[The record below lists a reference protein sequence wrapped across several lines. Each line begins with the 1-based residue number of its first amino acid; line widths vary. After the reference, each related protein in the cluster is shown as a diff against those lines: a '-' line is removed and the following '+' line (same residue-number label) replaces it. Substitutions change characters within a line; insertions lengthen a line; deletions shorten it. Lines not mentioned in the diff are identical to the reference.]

1 MRRFVSHRAHRVDR
15 VDDQALSQ
23 PAGPRKWRSGTLPRR
38 RDGCADLDLLRL
50 QRLWTERP
58 LQRMRRGESRSL
70 LLRRGRGRR
79 PVSVCGGESLEA
91 PGAVGRRRRAR
102 DRIGNVH
109 NGRARQRIGN
119 VQNVAFVW
127 GRRAIA
133 HLLEFFH
140 GVSGVSLARLWSQA
154 DVRADC
160 ILYVRILRRR
170 VAAFTCVYLL
180 AYGAGRFLTPVL
192 SQDRFDRAC
201 FIYQSYSVVSALV
214 LLVSPATVNG
224 LPSGRWPAPLPFCIL
239 VAAQGFFLGGF
250 KGLMPCWLKG
260 LWRWMDADPE
270 FAHYDSAPAFNFA
283 FSMTNLALCIAAAV
297 GPVTAWTAYVGS
309 PDVSQS
315 DLDSGRATGHDYE
328 LWYYGAGGMQLL
340 AAVALVVP
348 GAVPRFEPPAD
359 LA

>member
-154 DVRADC
+154 DVRADR

-170 VAAFTCVYLL
+170 VGGFYLC
-180 AYGAGRFLTPVL
+180 L
-192 SQDRFDRAC
+192 SA
-201 FIYQSYSVVSALV
+201 SVRRWPLSHARTQPGPFRPRLFHLPILFRRVSAR
-214 LLVSPATVNG
+214 PT
-224 LPSGRWPAPLPFCIL
+224 C
-239 VAAQGFFLGGF
+239 
-250 KGLMPCWLKG
+250 
-260 LWRWMDADPE
+260 
-270 FAHYDSAPAFNFA
+270 
-283 FSMTNLALCIAAAV
+283 LAGDCQRAAV
-297 GPVTAWTAYVGS
+297 WA
-309 PDVSQS
+309 
-315 DLDSGRATGHDYE
+315 
-328 LWYYGAGGMQLL
+328 L
-340 AAVALVVP
+340 ARAVALLYP
-348 GAVPRFEPPAD
+348 GRGPGIFPRRIQRVDAV
-359 LA
+359 LAQRALALDGCGSRIRALRLGACVQFRL

>member
-1 MRRFVSHRAHRVDR
+1 MLPVPARV
-15 VDDQALSQ
+15 AST
-23 PAGPRKWRSGTLPRR
+23 PR
-38 RDGCADLDLLRL
+38 
-50 QRLWTERP
+50 
-58 LQRMRRGESRSL
+58 
-70 LLRRGRGRR
+70 LRRGRSVSTASATGQTGRNR
-79 PVSVCGGESLEA
+79 YGFSDAAS
-91 PGAVGRRRRAR
+91 
-102 DRIGNVH
+102 
-109 NGRARQRIGN
+109 
-119 VQNVAFVW
+119 
-127 GRRAIA
+127 
-133 HLLEFFH
+133 
-140 GVSGVSLARLWSQA
+140 
-154 DVRADC
+154 
-160 ILYVRILRRR
+160 
-170 VAAFTCVYLL
+170 AAFTCVYLL
-180 AYGAGRFLTPVL
+180 AYGAGRFLTPVV

-214 LLVSPATVNG
+214 LLVFARVTILVRDDATPDHRPRPPRTWIGRAAVFGQTGRVDAAATTWMVRRIRPQVSPATVNG